1 LLINLSSPDPGIPS
15 RPSTPKVMQARECTP
30 TPFSSV
36 IFTFELA
43 VESIKEFGG
52 ASKLANDEHLVFQ
65 SLNFCSI
72 YFFCIWD
79 LKMKCKPLDY
89 AHTSPKIIQFGF

>member
-1 LLINLSSPDPGIPS
+1 
-15 RPSTPKVMQARECTP
+15 MQARERAP
-30 TPFSSV
+30 TPSSV

-65 SLNFCSI
+65 SLNSCSI
-72 YFFCIWD
+72 YFLCIWD

-89 AHTSPKIIQFGF
+89 AHIGPKIIQFGF